1 RSGAASSSIPART
14 GSSHGSP
21 RSSPG
26 RSTRCWGTGPRGR
39 TPRPVTASPP
49 RASRSPLG
57 RGPDFAMSPDLPR
70 YVLITPARN
79 EEAFIERTIQSV
91 VRQTVLPVR
100 WVIANDGST
109 DGTAGIARAYAARY
123 DWIEV
128 VDMPARRDRSFA
140 AKAHCFNAGY
150 ERVRPLNYEVVG

>member
-1 RSGAASSSIPART
+1 MN
-14 GSSHGSP
+14 H
-21 RSSPG
+21 
-26 RSTRCWGTGPRGR
+26 
-39 TPRPVTASPP
+39 
-49 RASRSPLG
+49 
-57 RGPDFAMSPDLPR
+57 DLPR

-79 EEAFIERTIQSV
+79 EEAFIEGTIGSV
-91 VRQTVLPVR
+91 VSQTVLPVR

-109 DGTAGIARAYAARY
+109 DGTAGIARAYAARH

-150 ERVRPLNYEVVG
+150 ERVRHLDCEVIGNLDADISFERDHLEFLLQRFAE